1 MVNIRSSIVE
11 TGENRVF
18 MDVKMTLK
26 SRKKEIIAV
35 LVLIVIAIVSF
46 VVIRVF
52 DEGKGAYVKVYVNEK
67 LTKTF
72 DLNKDHKYII
82 ETKNGYNLLIIKDG
96 RASVVDSDCPN
107 KICVNKGSISKNDE
121 SIICLPHHVVV
132 TIDSSEPSKVDA
144 VAD

>member
-1 MVNIRSSIVE
+1 MVNIRSSLVE

-18 MDVKMTLK
+18 MDVKKTLK

-35 LVLIVIAIVSF
+35 LVLVVIAIVSF

-72 DLNKDHKYII
+72 DLNKDQKYFI
-82 ETKNGYNLLIIKDG
+82 ETKKGYNLLIIKDG
-96 RASVVDSDCPN
+96 KARVADADCPN
-107 KICVNKGSISKNDE
+107 KICVDKGAISKNNE
-121 SIICLPHHVVV
+121 SIICLPHRVVV
-132 TIDSSEPSKVDA
+132 TVESGESSKVDA

>member
-1 MVNIRSSIVE
+1 MVNIRSNLVE

-18 MDVKMTLK
+18 MDCKNTLK

-35 LVLIVIAIVSF
+35 LILVIIAVASF
-46 VVIRVF
+46 VCIRFFVE
-52 DEGKGAYVKVYVNEK
+52 DEGKYVKVYVNEK

-72 DLNKDHKYII
+72 DLTKDREYFI
-82 ETKNGYNLLIIKDG
+82 ETKFGYNLLIIKNE
-96 RASVVDSDCPN
+96 RARILDADCPN
-107 KICVNKGSISKNDE
+107 KICVNKGYISKNGE

-132 TIDSSEPSKVDA
+132 TVESSEDNNVDA